1 MLKFCHKTFI
11 YNTFTLVK
19 LIIFIKLFDLN
30 VKLDPHYKTMLQFN
44 PLNFFQE
51 TICWQDPWIE
61 CVLHYWFKYKFKV
74 WLVTEKKWPKTF
86 KINIDWGQHS

>member
-30 VKLDPHYKTMLQFN
+30 IKLDPHYKTMLQFN

-51 TICWQDPWIE
+51 TIW
-61 CVLHYWFKYKFKV
+61 
-74 WLVTEKKWPKTF
+74 
-86 KINIDWGQHS
+86 